1 VLLKVAW
8 MKTFPS
14 AMFFFFSFF
23 VFATLAL
30 LLAYFFRFPATVF
43 RLPLRVRALVRVR

>member
-1 VLLKVAW
+1 

-14 AMFFFFSFF
+14 AMFFFLSFL
-23 VFATLAL
+23 VFATLGL
-30 LLAYFFRFPATVF
+30 LPRYFFRFPATVL